1 MIEPEVKLLMLKGD
15 KGDGLSDDD
24 MHKVESLIDSN
35 VDEAK
40 GSLSKALSAQLEVAR
55 IDDMN
60 QTKALVT
67 SNIVQAKDD
76 INRAVNARIAG
87 ARFIPK
93 VFANADDLKKAY
105 PKGQDGIFVVAD
117 TGHMWLFVNGAW
129 KDCGVYQTPVQKN
142 QTFTFQP
149 SKDGFPNYDTATHVI
164 DFRCITDSA
173 QITLP
178 SGDAYRIPYMAKV
191 EVNWEF
197 TTGVIIFDINTLSL
211 ISQSPY
217 IPINA
222 NQYVLASYRRYPA
235 EGDRLTWNGVLAQS
249 LLINGETYMEQ
260 NVQFVPSK
268 DGLPYYD
275 SKRKIINFNCLTD
288 QAYVS
293 YQNRNYTLPHN
304 ATVALD
310 FSRGVTSFD
319 ILIDMKTG
327 EVSTNDKY
335 RLLTPNIDKVSFATV
350 RLLNNG
356 KVAIE
361 GIKLLDEVSPKNS
374 TGILPIAHRGL
385 NSIAPEESL
394 EAYSLA
400 VRSGYKD
407 IECDIYF
414 TEDGIP
420 VLHHDATI
428 NTIARNS
435 DGTELTQPVKISE
448 RMLVELNAY
457 DYGIY
462 KSEIFKGLNICTF
475 EDIIKFARRT
485 GARVHAELKQHYTD
499 EQCQVLLDIVSKYR
513 MANKVGWQA
522 FDHSSLDYIASHDEN
537 AQLELLAGGITD
549 DLIADGKKRLN
560 GKRKVVL
567 SVGQGVTQRLV
578 DQAHSEGFDV
588 YVWTVDDVD
597 GAKKLINMG
606 VDGIMTNGYI
616 DLPNLL
622 SNDYDLQ
629 VTESPAVDL
638 VNNLTWYNYTAI
650 TGSGAIWNLVDGVK
664 NGEEQSASVDASS
677 AYNLFEKTMIVPAT
691 KTKYTL
697 SFDAKSTINGD
708 VITSYFY
715 APNCVTE
722 INGVPIIDQYD
733 GNIDTTLTDS
743 YKRYSIV
750 YTITPPNQP
759 INVIA
764 ARLRYGKAQ
773 GTVSVRN
780 MRLASDPYDDNYGV
794 SAWGSADDVKLTYLD
809 VHQGE
814 TYYVR
819 NAQIP
824 GWLRGVSMVVTD
836 DNLSLVQSSVIADS
850 ENGTSKVTIPSGGTK
865 LFINSSLTSLPTV
878 FKQTAS
884 SGI

>member
-35 VDEAK
+35 VDKAK
-40 GSLSKALSAQLEVAR
+40 GSLSKSLSAQLEVAR

-60 QTKALVT
+60 QTKSFVT
-67 SNIVQAKDD
+67 HSVVEAKED
-76 INRAVNARIAG
+76 INRTVNARIAG

-93 VFANADDLKKAY
+93 VFANANDLKRVY
-105 PKGQDGIFVVAD
+105 PNGQDGIFVVAD

-149 SKDGFPNYDTATHVI
+149 SRDGFPNYDTKTHVL
-164 DFRCITDSA
+164 DFRCISDSA

-178 SGDAYRIPYMAKV
+178 DGSAYRIPHMAKV

-197 TTGVIIFDINTLSL
+197 TTGVIIFDTNTLTV

-217 IPINA
+217 VPTNA

-235 EGDRLTWNGVLAQS
+235 EGDRLSWNGVLAQS

-288 QAYVS
+288 RAYVS

-310 FSRGVTSFD
+310 FSRVTSFD

-335 RLLTPNIDKVSFATV
+335 RLLTPNMDKVSFATV

-356 KVAIE
+356 KVAVE
-361 GIKLLDEVSPKNS
+361 GIKMLDEVSPKNS

-400 VRSGYKD
+400 VRSGYND

-428 NTIARNS
+428 NSIARNS
-435 DGTELTQPVKISE
+435 DGTELTQPVKIGE
-448 RMLVELNAY
+448 RLLVELNAY

-485 GARVHAELKQHYTD
+485 GARVHAELKKHYTD
-499 EQCQVLLDIVSKYR
+499 EQYQVLLDIVSKYR

-522 FDHSSLDYIASHDEN
+522 FDHSRLDYIASHDEN
-537 AQLELLAGGITD
+537 AQLELLAGNITD

-588 YVWTVDDVD
+588 YVWTVDDID
-597 GAKKLINMG
+597 GAKKLVNMG

-622 SNDYDLQ
+622 SNEYDLQ
-629 VTESPAVDL
+629 VSNSPAVDL
-638 VNNLTWYNYTAI
+638 VTNLTWHRNTYINGKGEIYNLLDGMKDGEEHTFAPASGEKWFTAI
-650 TGSGAIWNLVDGVK
+650 VNLKK
-664 NGEEQSASVDASS
+664 N
-677 AYNLFEKTMIVPAT
+677 T
-691 KTKYTL
+691 YTL
-697 SFDAKSTINGD
+697 SFDAKSTVKNDNLTTLMRHVERGD
-708 VITSYFY
+708 NNF
-715 APNCVTE
+715 NCVTAV
-722 INGVPIIDQYD
+722 NG
-733 GNIDTTLTDS
+733 
-743 YKRYSIV
+743 
-750 YTITPPNQP
+750 TPVNPNSW
-759 INVIA
+759 
-764 ARLRYGKAQ
+764 G
-773 GTVSVRN
+773 
-780 MRLASDPYDDNYGV
+780 DN
-794 SAWGSADDVKLTYLD
+794 DVKLSDSYTRYSVTYTTNSDNKPFQIGFRASSATGTVNIKNIRLTAGSDNKWGSTNCMMAYLD
-809 VHQGE
+809 ANQGE
-814 TYYVR
+814 TYYAR
-819 NAQIP
+819 QLEEGAWLNAP
-824 GWLRGVSMVVTD
+824 MVVTN
-836 DNLSLVQSSVIADS
+836 DNLDAVPSTVITDG
-850 ENGTSKVTIPSGGTK
+850 ENHTFKITIPSGGTK
-865 LFINSSLTSLPTV
+865 LFLNSNETLVPTV
-878 FKQTAS
+878 FKQSAS

>member
-60 QTKALVT
+60 QTKSFVT
-67 SNIVQAKDD
+67 SSVVDAKDD

-93 VFANADDLKKAY
+93 AFANADDLKKAY

-149 SKDGFPNYDTATHVI
+149 SRDGFPNYDTATRKL
-164 DFRCITDSA
+164 DFRCITDRA
-173 QITLP
+173 QVTTP
-178 SGDAYRIPYMAKV
+178 SGDAYIIPWNTV
-191 EVNWEF
+191 VDVSWEF
-197 TTGVIIFDINTLSL
+197 TTGVIIFDTNTLSV
-211 ISQSPY
+211 ISQNPY

-288 QAYVS
+288 RAYVS

-335 RLLTPNIDKVSFATV
+335 RLLTPNMDKVSFATV

-374 TGILPIAHRGL
+374 TGIIPIAHRGL

-400 VRSGYKD
+400 VRSGYND

-428 NTIARNS
+428 NSIARNS
-435 DGTELTQPVKISE
+435 DGTELTQPVKIGE
-448 RMLVELNAY
+448 RMLVELNSY

-485 GARVHAELKQHYTD
+485 GARVHAELKRHYTD
-499 EQCQVLLDIVSKYR
+499 EQSQVLLDIVSKYR
-513 MANKVGWQA
+513 MANKVGWQS

-537 AQLELLAGGITD
+537 AQLELLAGNITD
-549 DLIADGKKRLN
+549 DLIAEGKKRIN

-567 SVGQGVTQRLV
+567 SVGQGVTQQLV

-588 YVWTVDDVD
+588 YIWTVDDID

-622 SNDYDLQ
+622 SNEYDLQ
-629 VTESPAVDL
+629 VSNSPAVDL
-638 VNNLTWYNYTAI
+638 VTNLTWHRNTYINGKGDIYNLLGGMKDGEEHTFAHASGENWFTAI
-650 TGSGAIWNLVDGVK
+650 VNLKK
-664 NGEEQSASVDASS
+664 N
-677 AYNLFEKTMIVPAT
+677 T
-691 KTKYTL
+691 YTL
-697 SFDAKSTINGD
+697 SFDAKSTVNNDNLTTLMRHVEMGD
-708 VITSYFY
+708 NNF
-715 APNCVTE
+715 NCVTAV
-722 INGVPIIDQYD
+722 NGTPVNPNSWGDND
-733 GNIDTTLTDS
+733 VKLSDS
-743 YKRYSIV
+743 YTRYSV
-750 YTITPPNQP
+750 TYTTYSDNKPFQIGFRTSSST
-759 INVIA
+759 
-764 ARLRYGKAQ
+764 
-773 GTVSVRN
+773 GTVSIKN
-780 MRLASDPYDDNYGV
+780 IRLTAGTETS
-794 SAWGSADDVKLTYLD
+794 WGATICMMAYLD
-809 VHQGE
+809 ANQGE
-814 TYYVR
+814 TYYAR
-819 NAQIP
+819 QLEEGAWLNAP
-824 GWLRGVSMVVTD
+824 MVVTN
-836 DNLSLVQSSVIADS
+836 DNLDAVPSTIITDS
-850 ENGTSKVTIPSGGTK
+850 ENHTFKITIPSGGTK
-865 LFINSSLTSLPTV
+865 LFLNSNESLVPTV
-878 FKQTAS
+878 FKQSAS

>member
-55 IDDMN
+55 IDVMN
-60 QTKALVT
+60 QTKSFVT
-67 SNIVQAKDD
+67 SSVVDAKDD

-93 VFANADDLKKAY
+93 AFANADDLKKAY

-117 TGHMWLFVNGAW
+117 TGHMWLFVNGDW

-149 SKDGFPNYDTATHVI
+149 SRDGFPNYDTATRKL
-164 DFRCITDSA
+164 DFRCITDKA
-173 QITLP
+173 QVTTP
-178 SGDAYRIPYMAKV
+178 SGDAYRFPQHTV
-191 EVNWEF
+191 VDVNWEF
-197 TTGVIIFDINTLSL
+197 TTGVIIFDTNTLSV
-211 ISQSPY
+211 ISQNPY

-288 QAYVS
+288 RAYVS

-335 RLLTPNIDKVSFATV
+335 RLLTPNMDKVSFATV

-374 TGILPIAHRGL
+374 TGIIPIAHRGL

-400 VRSGYKD
+400 VRSGYND

-428 NTIARNS
+428 NSIARNS
-435 DGTELTQPVKISE
+435 DGTELTQPVKIGE
-448 RMLVELNAY
+448 RMLVELNSY

-485 GARVHAELKQHYTD
+485 GARVHAELKRHYTD
-499 EQCQVLLDIVSKYR
+499 EQSQVLLDIVSKYR
-513 MANKVGWQA
+513 MANKVGWQS

-537 AQLELLAGGITD
+537 AQLELLAGNITD
-549 DLIADGKKRLN
+549 DLIAEGKKRIN

-567 SVGQGVTQRLV
+567 SVGQGVTQQLV

-588 YVWTVDDVD
+588 YIWTVDDID

-622 SNDYDLQ
+622 SNEYDLQ
-629 VTESPAVDL
+629 VSNSPAVDL
-638 VNNLTWYNYTAI
+638 VTNLTWHRNTYINGKGDIYNLLGGMKDGEEHTFAHASGENWFTAI
-650 TGSGAIWNLVDGVK
+650 VNLKK
-664 NGEEQSASVDASS
+664 N
-677 AYNLFEKTMIVPAT
+677 T
-691 KTKYTL
+691 YTL
-697 SFDAKSTINGD
+697 SFDAKSTVNNDNLTTLMRHVEMGD
-708 VITSYFY
+708 NNF
-715 APNCVTE
+715 NCVTAV
-722 INGVPIIDQYD
+722 NGTPVNPNSWGDND
-733 GNIDTTLTDS
+733 VKLSDS
-743 YKRYSIV
+743 YTRYSV
-750 YTITPPNQP
+750 TYTTYSDNKPFQIGFRTSSST
-759 INVIA
+759 
-764 ARLRYGKAQ
+764 
-773 GTVSVRN
+773 GTVSIKN
-780 MRLASDPYDDNYGV
+780 IRLTAGTETS
-794 SAWGSADDVKLTYLD
+794 WGATICMMAYLD
-809 VHQGE
+809 ANQGE
-814 TYYVR
+814 TYYAR
-819 NAQIP
+819 QLEEGAWLNAP
-824 GWLRGVSMVVTD
+824 MVVTN
-836 DNLSLVQSSVIADS
+836 DNLDAVPSTIITDS
-850 ENGTSKVTIPSGGTK
+850 ENHTFKITIPSGGTK
-865 LFINSSLTSLPTV
+865 LFLNSNESLVPTV
-878 FKQTAS
+878 FKQSAS

>member
-60 QTKALVT
+60 QTKSFVT
-67 SNIVQAKDD
+67 SSVVDAKDD

-93 VFANADDLKKAY
+93 AFANANDLKKAY

-149 SKDGFPNYDTATHVI
+149 SRDGFPNYDTATRKL
-164 DFRCITDSA
+164 DFRCITDRA
-173 QITLP
+173 QVTTP
-178 SGDAYRIPYMAKV
+178 SGDAYIIPWNTV
-191 EVNWEF
+191 VDVSWEF
-197 TTGVIIFDINTLSL
+197 TTGVIIFDTNTLSV
-211 ISQSPY
+211 ISQNPY

-288 QAYVS
+288 RAYVS

-335 RLLTPNIDKVSFATV
+335 RLLTPNMDKVSFATV

-374 TGILPIAHRGL
+374 TGIIPIAHRGL

-400 VRSGYKD
+400 VRSGYND

-428 NTIARNS
+428 NSIARNS
-435 DGTELTQPVKISE
+435 DGTELTQPVKIGE
-448 RMLVELNAY
+448 RMLVELNSY

-485 GARVHAELKQHYTD
+485 GARVHAELKRHYTD
-499 EQCQVLLDIVSKYR
+499 EQSQVLLDIVSKYR
-513 MANKVGWQA
+513 MANKVGWQS

-537 AQLELLAGGITD
+537 AQLELLAGNITD
-549 DLIADGKKRLN
+549 DLIAEGKKRIN

-567 SVGQGVTQRLV
+567 SVGQGVTQQLV

-588 YVWTVDDVD
+588 YIWTVDDID

-622 SNDYDLQ
+622 SNEYDLQ
-629 VTESPAVDL
+629 VSNSPAVDL
-638 VNNLTWYNYTAI
+638 VTNLTWHRNTYINGKGDIYNLLGGMKDGEEHTFAHASGENWFTAI
-650 TGSGAIWNLVDGVK
+650 VNLKK
-664 NGEEQSASVDASS
+664 N
-677 AYNLFEKTMIVPAT
+677 T
-691 KTKYTL
+691 YTL
-697 SFDAKSTINGD
+697 SFDAKSTVNNDNLTTLMRHVEMGD
-708 VITSYFY
+708 NNF
-715 APNCVTE
+715 NCVTAV
-722 INGVPIIDQYD
+722 NGTPVNPNSWGDND
-733 GNIDTTLTDS
+733 VKLSDS
-743 YKRYSIV
+743 YTRYSV
-750 YTITPPNQP
+750 TYTTYSDNKPFQIGFRTSSST
-759 INVIA
+759 
-764 ARLRYGKAQ
+764 
-773 GTVSVRN
+773 GTVSIKN
-780 MRLASDPYDDNYGV
+780 IRLTAGTETS
-794 SAWGSADDVKLTYLD
+794 WGATICMMAYLD
-809 VHQGE
+809 ANQGE
-814 TYYVR
+814 TYYAR
-819 NAQIP
+819 QLEEGAWLNAP
-824 GWLRGVSMVVTD
+824 MVVTN
-836 DNLSLVQSSVIADS
+836 DNLDAVPSTIITDS
-850 ENGTSKVTIPSGGTK
+850 ENHTFKITIPSGGTK
-865 LFINSSLTSLPTV
+865 LFLNSNESLVPTV
-878 FKQTAS
+878 FKQSAS

>member
-60 QTKALVT
+60 QTKSFVT
-67 SNIVQAKDD
+67 SSVVDAKDD

-93 VFANADDLKKAY
+93 AFANADDLKKAY

-149 SKDGFPNYDTATHVI
+149 SRDGFPNYDTATHVI

-178 SGDAYRIPYMAKV
+178 SGDAYRIPWNTV
-191 EVNWEF
+191 VDVSWEF
-197 TTGVIIFDINTLSL
+197 TTGVIIFDTNTLSV
-211 ISQSPY
+211 ISQNPY

-335 RLLTPNIDKVSFATV
+335 RLLTPNMDKVSFATV

-428 NTIARNS
+428 NSIARNS
-435 DGTELTQPVKISE
+435 NGTELTQPVKIGE

-485 GARVHAELKQHYTD
+485 GARVHVELKQHYTD

-522 FDHSSLDYIASHDEN
+522 FDHSSLDYISSHDEN
-537 AQLELLAGGITD
+537 AQLELLAGIITD

-588 YVWTVDDVD
+588 YVWTVDDID

-622 SNDYDLQ
+622 SNEYDLQ
-629 VTESPAVDL
+629 VSNSPAVDL
-638 VNNLTWYNYTAI
+638 ITNLTWYKNTYINGKGDIYNLLDGMKDGEERTFAPASGETWFTAI
-650 TGSGAIWNLVDGVK
+650 VNLKK
-664 NGEEQSASVDASS
+664 N
-677 AYNLFEKTMIVPAT
+677 T
-691 KTKYTL
+691 YTL
-697 SFDAKSTINGD
+697 SFDAKSTVNNDNLTTLMRHVEMGD
-708 VITSYFY
+708 NNF
-715 APNCVTE
+715 NCVTSV
-722 INGVPIIDQYD
+722 NGTPVNPDSWGD
-733 GNIDTTLTDS
+733 NDLKLSDS
-743 YKRYSIV
+743 YTRYSV
-750 YTITPPNQP
+750 TYTTYSDNKPFQIGFRASSAT
-759 INVIA
+759 
-764 ARLRYGKAQ
+764 
-773 GTVSVRN
+773 GTVSIKN
-780 MRLASDPYDDNYGV
+780 IRLTAGTDNKW
-794 SAWGSADDVKLTYLD
+794 SATNCMMAYLD
-809 VHQGE
+809 ANQGE
-814 TYYVR
+814 TYYAR
-819 NAQIP
+819 QLEEGAWLNAP
-824 GWLRGVSMVVTD
+824 MVVTN
-836 DNLSLVQSSVIADS
+836 DNLDAVPSTIITDG
-850 ENGTSKVTIPSGGTK
+850 ENHTFKITIPSGGMK
-865 LFINSSLTSLPTV
+865 LFLNSNESLVPTV
-878 FKQTAS
+878 FKQSAS

>member
-60 QTKALVT
+60 QTKSFVT
-67 SNIVQAKDD
+67 SSVVDAKDD

-93 VFANADDLKKAY
+93 AFANADDLKKAY

-149 SKDGFPNYDTATHVI
+149 SRDGFPNYDTATRKL
-164 DFRCITDSA
+164 DFRCITDRA
-173 QITLP
+173 QVTTP
-178 SGDAYRIPYMAKV
+178 SGDAYRIPQYTV
-191 EVNWEF
+191 VDVDWEF
-197 TTGVIIFDINTLSL
+197 TTGVIIFDTNTLSV

-327 EVSTNDKY
+327 EVSTNGKY
-335 RLLTPNIDKVSFATV
+335 RLLTPNMDKVSFATV

-374 TGILPIAHRGL
+374 TGIIPIAHRGL

-400 VRSGYKD
+400 VRSGYND

-420 VLHHDATI
+420 VLHHDTTI
-428 NTIARNS
+428 NSIARNS
-435 DGTELTQPVKISE
+435 DGTELTQPVKIGE

-499 EQCQVLLDIVSKYR
+499 EQYQVLLDIVSKYR

-537 AQLELLAGGITD
+537 AQLELLAGSITD

-567 SVGQGVTQRLV
+567 SVGQRVTQRLV
-578 DQAHSEGFDV
+578 DQAHSKGFDV
-588 YVWTVDDVD
+588 YIWTVDNID

-622 SNDYDLQ
+622 SNEYDLQ
-629 VTESPAVDL
+629 VSNSPAVDL
-638 VNNLTWYNYTAI
+638 VTNLTWYRNTYINGKGDIYNLLGGMKDGEEHTFAPASGENWFTAI
-650 TGSGAIWNLVDGVK
+650 VNLKK
-664 NGEEQSASVDASS
+664 N
-677 AYNLFEKTMIVPAT
+677 T
-691 KTKYTL
+691 YTL
-697 SFDAKSTINGD
+697 SFDAKSTVNNDNLTTLMRHVEMGD
-708 VITSYFY
+708 NNF
-715 APNCVTE
+715 NCVTAV
-722 INGVPIIDQYD
+722 NGTPVNPNSWGDND
-733 GNIDTTLTDS
+733 VKLSDS
-743 YKRYSIV
+743 YTRYSV
-750 YTITPPNQP
+750 TYTTYSDNKPFQIGFRTSSST
-759 INVIA
+759 
-764 ARLRYGKAQ
+764 
-773 GTVSVRN
+773 GTVSIKN
-780 MRLASDPYDDNYGV
+780 IRLTAGTETS
-794 SAWGSADDVKLTYLD
+794 WGATICMMAYLD
-809 VHQGE
+809 ANQGE
-814 TYYVR
+814 TYYAR
-819 NAQIP
+819 QLEDGAWLNAP
-824 GWLRGVSMVVTD
+824 MVVTN
-836 DNLSLVQSSVIADS
+836 DNLDAVPSTVITDDK
-850 ENGTSKVTIPSGGTK
+850 NHTFKITIPSGGTK
-865 LFINSSLTSLPTV
+865 LFLNSNETLVPTV
-878 FKQTAS
+878 FKQSAS

>member
-55 IDDMN
+55 INDMN
-60 QTKALVT
+60 QTKSFVT
-67 SNIVQAKDD
+67 SSVVDAKDD

-93 VFANADDLKKAY
+93 AFANADDLKKAY

-149 SKDGFPNYDTATHVI
+149 SRDGFPNYDTATRKL
-164 DFRCITDSA
+164 DFRCITDRA
-173 QITLP
+173 QVTTP
-178 SGDAYRIPYMAKV
+178 SGDAYIIPWNTV
-191 EVNWEF
+191 VDVSWEF
-197 TTGVIIFDINTLSL
+197 TTGVIIFDTNTLSV
-211 ISQSPY
+211 ISQNPY

-288 QAYVS
+288 RAYVS

-335 RLLTPNIDKVSFATV
+335 RLLTPNMDKVSFATV

-361 GIKLLDEVSPKNS
+361 CIKLLDEVSPKNS
-374 TGILPIAHRGL
+374 TGIIPIAHRGL

-400 VRSGYKD
+400 VRSGYND

-428 NTIARNS
+428 NSIARNS
-435 DGTELTQPVKISE
+435 DGTELTQPVKIGE
-448 RMLVELNAY
+448 RMLVELNSY

-485 GARVHAELKQHYTD
+485 GARVHAELKRHYTD
-499 EQCQVLLDIVSKYR
+499 EQSQVLLDIVSKYR
-513 MANKVGWQA
+513 MANKVGWQS

-537 AQLELLAGGITD
+537 AQLELLAGNITD
-549 DLIADGKKRLN
+549 DLIAEGKKRIN

-567 SVGQGVTQRLV
+567 SVGQGVTQQLV

-588 YVWTVDDVD
+588 YIWTVDDID

-622 SNDYDLQ
+622 SNEYDLQ
-629 VTESPAVDL
+629 VSNSPAVDL
-638 VNNLTWYNYTAI
+638 VTNLTWHRNTYINGKGDIYNLLGGMKDGEEHTFAHASGENWFTAI
-650 TGSGAIWNLVDGVK
+650 VNLKK
-664 NGEEQSASVDASS
+664 N
-677 AYNLFEKTMIVPAT
+677 T
-691 KTKYTL
+691 YTL
-697 SFDAKSTINGD
+697 SFDAKSTVNNDNLTTLMRHVEMGD
-708 VITSYFY
+708 NNF
-715 APNCVTE
+715 NCVTAV
-722 INGVPIIDQYD
+722 NGTPVNPNSWGDND
-733 GNIDTTLTDS
+733 VKLSDS
-743 YKRYSIV
+743 YTRYSV
-750 YTITPPNQP
+750 TYTTYSDNKPFQIGFRTSSST
-759 INVIA
+759 
-764 ARLRYGKAQ
+764 
-773 GTVSVRN
+773 GTVSIKN
-780 MRLASDPYDDNYGV
+780 IRLTAGTETS
-794 SAWGSADDVKLTYLD
+794 WGATICMMAYLD
-809 VHQGE
+809 ANQGE
-814 TYYVR
+814 TYYAR
-819 NAQIP
+819 QLEEGAWLNAP
-824 GWLRGVSMVVTD
+824 MVVTN
-836 DNLSLVQSSVIADS
+836 DNLDAVPSTIITDS
-850 ENGTSKVTIPSGGTK
+850 ENHTFKITIPSGGTK
-865 LFINSSLTSLPTV
+865 LFLNSNESLVPTV
-878 FKQTAS
+878 FKQSAS

>member
-60 QTKALVT
+60 QTKSFVT
-67 SNIVQAKDD
+67 SSVVDAKDD

-93 VFANADDLKKAY
+93 AFANADDLKKAY

-149 SKDGFPNYDTATHVI
+149 SRDGFPNYDTATRKL
-164 DFRCITDSA
+164 DFRCITDRA
-173 QITLP
+173 QVTTP
-178 SGDAYRIPYMAKV
+178 SGDAYTIPWNTV
-191 EVNWEF
+191 VDVSWEF
-197 TTGVIIFDINTLSL
+197 TTGVIIFDTNTLSV
-211 ISQSPY
+211 ISQNPY

-222 NQYVLASYRRYPA
+222 NQYVLASYRRYPN
-235 EGDRLTWNGVLAQS
+235 EGNRLTWNGVLAQS

-288 QAYVS
+288 RAYVS

-327 EVSTNDKY
+327 KVSTNDKY
-335 RLLTPNIDKVSFATV
+335 RLLTPNMDKVSFATV
-350 RLLNNG
+350 RLLSNG

-374 TGILPIAHRGL
+374 TGIIPIAHRGL

-400 VRSGYKD
+400 VRSGYND

-428 NTIARNS
+428 NSIARNS
-435 DGTELTQPVKISE
+435 DGTELTQPVKIGE
-448 RMLVELNAY
+448 RMLVELNSY

-485 GARVHAELKQHYTD
+485 GARVHAELKRHYTD
-499 EQCQVLLDIVSKYR
+499 EQSQVLLDIVSKYR
-513 MANKVGWQA
+513 MANKVGWQS

-537 AQLELLAGGITD
+537 AQLELLAGNITD
-549 DLIADGKKRLN
+549 DLIAEGKKRIN

-567 SVGQGVTQRLV
+567 SVGQGVTQQLV

-588 YVWTVDDVD
+588 YIWTVDDID

-622 SNDYDLQ
+622 SNEYDLQ
-629 VTESPAVDL
+629 VSNSPAVDL
-638 VNNLTWYNYTAI
+638 VTNLTWHRNTYINGKGDIYNLLGGMKDGEEHTFAHASGENWFTAI
-650 TGSGAIWNLVDGVK
+650 VNLKK
-664 NGEEQSASVDASS
+664 N
-677 AYNLFEKTMIVPAT
+677 T
-691 KTKYTL
+691 YTL
-697 SFDAKSTINGD
+697 SFDAKSTVNNDNLTTLMRHVEMGD
-708 VITSYFY
+708 NNF
-715 APNCVTE
+715 NCVTAV
-722 INGVPIIDQYD
+722 NGTPVNPNSWGDND
-733 GNIDTTLTDS
+733 VKLSDS
-743 YKRYSIV
+743 YTRYSV
-750 YTITPPNQP
+750 TYTTYSDNKPFQIGFRTSSST
-759 INVIA
+759 
-764 ARLRYGKAQ
+764 
-773 GTVSVRN
+773 GTVSIKN
-780 MRLASDPYDDNYGV
+780 IRLTAGTETS
-794 SAWGSADDVKLTYLD
+794 WGATICMMAYLD
-809 VHQGE
+809 ANQGE
-814 TYYVR
+814 TYYAR
-819 NAQIP
+819 QLEEGAWLNAP
-824 GWLRGVSMVVTD
+824 MVVTN
-836 DNLSLVQSSVIADS
+836 DNLDAVPSTIITDS
-850 ENGTSKVTIPSGGTK
+850 ENHTFKITIPSGGTK
-865 LFINSSLTSLPTV
+865 LFLNSNESLVPTV
-878 FKQTAS
+878 FKQSAS

>member
-60 QTKALVT
+60 QTKSFVT
-67 SNIVQAKDD
+67 SSVVDAKED
-76 INRAVNARIAG
+76 INRTVNARIAG

-93 VFANADDLKKAY
+93 VFANADELKRAY
-105 PKGQDGIFVVAD
+105 PNGQDGIFVVAD

-149 SKDGFPNYDTATHVI
+149 SKDGFPNYDTATRKL

-173 QITLP
+173 QVTTP
-178 SGDAYRIPYMAKV
+178 SGNAYRIPQYTV
-191 EVNWEF
+191 VNVNWEF
-197 TTGVIIFDINTLSL
+197 TTGVIIFDTNTLSV
-211 ISQSPY
+211 ISQPPY

-288 QAYVS
+288 RAYVS
-293 YQNRNYTLPHN
+293 YQNRNYTLPYN

-310 FSRGVTSFD
+310 FSRVTSFD

-335 RLLTPNIDKVSFATV
+335 RLLTPNMDKVSFATV

-356 KVAIE
+356 KIAIE

-374 TGILPIAHRGL
+374 TGIIPIAHRGL

-400 VRSGYKD
+400 VRSGYND

-435 DGTELTQPVKISE
+435 DGTELTQPVKIGE
-448 RMLVELNAY
+448 RMLVELNSY

-499 EQCQVLLDIVSKYR
+499 EQCQMLLDIVSKYR

-537 AQLELLAGGITD
+537 AQLELLAGSITD
-549 DLIADGKKRLN
+549 DLIADGKNRLN

-588 YVWTVDDVD
+588 YVWTVDDID
-597 GAKKLINMG
+597 GAKKLVNMG

-629 VTESPAVDL
+629 VSNSPAVDL
-638 VNNLTWYNYTAI
+638 VANLTWYKNTYINGKGDIYNLLDGMKDGEEHTFAPASGENWFTAI
-650 TGSGAIWNLVDGVK
+650 VNLKK
-664 NGEEQSASVDASS
+664 N
-677 AYNLFEKTMIVPAT
+677 T
-691 KTKYTL
+691 YTL
-697 SFDAKSTINGD
+697 SFDAKSTVNNDNLTTLMRHVEMGD
-708 VITSYFY
+708 NNF
-715 APNCVTE
+715 NCVTSV
-722 INGVPIIDQYD
+722 NGTPVDPTSW
-733 GNIDTTLTDS
+733 GNNDLKLSDSYTRYSVTYTANPDNKPFQIGFRTSSSTGTISIKNIRLTAGTDTTFGATS
-743 YKRYSIV
+743 CMM
-750 YTITPPNQP
+750 
-759 INVIA
+759 A
-764 ARLRYGKAQ
+764 
-773 GTVSVRN
+773 
-780 MRLASDPYDDNYGV
+780 
-794 SAWGSADDVKLTYLD
+794 YLD
-809 VHQGE
+809 ANQGE
-814 TYYVR
+814 TYYAR
-819 NAQIP
+819 QLEEGAWLNAP
-824 GWLRGVSMVVTD
+824 MVVTD
-836 DNLSLVQSSVIADS
+836 DNLGSVPSTVITDG
-850 ENGTSKVTIPSGGTK
+850 ENHTFKITIPSGGTK
-865 LFINSSLTSLPTV
+865 LFLNSNETLVPTV
-878 FKQTAS
+878 FKQSAS
-884 SGI
+884 RGI

>member
-1 MIEPEVKLLMLKGD
+1 MIDPEVKLLMLKGD

-60 QTKALVT
+60 QTKSFVT
-67 SNIVQAKDD
+67 SSVVDAKED
-76 INRAVNARIAG
+76 INRTVNARIAG

-93 VFANADDLKKAY
+93 GFANADDLKKAY

-149 SKDGFPNYDTATHVI
+149 SKDGFPNYDTATHKL

-173 QITLP
+173 QVTTP
-178 SGDAYRIPYMAKV
+178 SGDAYRIPQYTV
-191 EVNWEF
+191 VDVNWEF
-197 TTGVIIFDINTLSL
+197 TTGVIIFDTNTLSV

-310 FSRGVTSFD
+310 FSRVTSFD

-335 RLLTPNIDKVSFATV
+335 RLLTPNMDKVSFATV

-428 NTIARNS
+428 NSIARNS
-435 DGTELTQPVKISE
+435 DGTELTQPVKIGE

-485 GARVHAELKQHYTD
+485 GATVHAELKQQYTD

-522 FDHSSLDYIASHDEN
+522 FDHSSLGYIASHDEN
-537 AQLELLAGGITD
+537 AQLELLAGSITD
-549 DLIADGKKRLN
+549 DLIAEGKKRLN

-588 YVWTVDDVD
+588 YVWTVDDID

-606 VDGIMTNGYI
+606 VDGIMTNGHI

-622 SNDYDLQ
+622 SSDYDLQ
-629 VTESPAVDL
+629 VSNSPAVDL
-638 VNNLTWYNYTAI
+638 VTNLTWYKNTYI
-650 TGSGAIWNLVDGVK
+650 NGKGYIYNLLDGMK
-664 NGEEQSASVDASS
+664 DGEERTFAPASGENWFSA
-677 AYNLFEKTMIVPAT
+677 IVNFKKNT
-691 KTKYTL
+691 YTL
-697 SFDAKSTINGD
+697 SFAAKSTVNTDNLTTLMRHVEMGD
-708 VITSYFY
+708 NNY
-715 APNCVTE
+715 NCVTSV
-722 INGVPIIDQYD
+722 NGTPVNSISWGDND
-733 GNIDTTLTDS
+733 LKVSDS
-743 YKRYSIV
+743 YTRYSV
-750 YTITPPNQP
+750 TYTANPDNKPFQIGFRTSSST
-759 INVIA
+759 
-764 ARLRYGKAQ
+764 
-773 GTVSVRN
+773 GTVSIKN
-780 MRLASDPYDDNYGV
+780 IRLTVGTETS
-794 SAWGSADDVKLTYLD
+794 WGATVCMMSYLD
-809 VHQGE
+809 ANQGE
-814 TYYVR
+814 TYYAR
-819 NAQIP
+819 QLEEGAWLNAP
-824 GWLRGVSMVVTD
+824 MVVTN
-836 DNLSLVQSSVIADS
+836 DNLDAIPSTVITDG
-850 ENGTSKVTIPSGGTK
+850 ENHTVKITIPSGGTK
-865 LFINSSLTSLPTV
+865 LFLNSNETLVPMV
-878 FKQTAS
+878 FKQSAS

>member
-24 MHKVESLIDSN
+24 MHRVESLIDSN

-60 QTKALVT
+60 QTKSFVT
-67 SNIVQAKDD
+67 SSVVDAKDD

-93 VFANADDLKKAY
+93 AFANADDLKKAY

-149 SKDGFPNYDTATHVI
+149 SRDGFPNYDTATRKL
-164 DFRCITDSA
+164 DFRCITDRA
-173 QITLP
+173 QVTTP
-178 SGDAYRIPYMAKV
+178 SGDAYIIPWNTV
-191 EVNWEF
+191 VDVSWEF
-197 TTGVIIFDINTLSL
+197 TTGVIIFDTNTLSV
-211 ISQSPY
+211 ISQNPY

-288 QAYVS
+288 RAYVS

-335 RLLTPNIDKVSFATV
+335 RLLTPNMDKVSFATV

-374 TGILPIAHRGL
+374 TGIIPIAHRGL

-400 VRSGYKD
+400 VRSGYND

-428 NTIARNS
+428 NSIARNS
-435 DGTELTQPVKISE
+435 DGTELTQPVKIGE
-448 RMLVELNAY
+448 RMLVELNSY

-485 GARVHAELKQHYTD
+485 GARVHAELKRHYTD
-499 EQCQVLLDIVSKYR
+499 EQSQVLLDIVSKYR
-513 MANKVGWQA
+513 MANKVGWQS

-537 AQLELLAGGITD
+537 AQLELLAGNITD
-549 DLIADGKKRLN
+549 DLIAEGKKRIN

-567 SVGQGVTQRLV
+567 SVGQGVTQQLV

-588 YVWTVDDVD
+588 YIWTVDDID

-622 SNDYDLQ
+622 SNEYDLQ
-629 VTESPAVDL
+629 VSNSPAVDL
-638 VNNLTWYNYTAI
+638 VTNLTWHRNTYINGKGDIYNLLGGMKDGEEHTFAHASGENWFTAI
-650 TGSGAIWNLVDGVK
+650 VNLKK
-664 NGEEQSASVDASS
+664 N
-677 AYNLFEKTMIVPAT
+677 T
-691 KTKYTL
+691 YTL
-697 SFDAKSTINGD
+697 SFDAKSTVNNDNLTTLMRHVEMGD
-708 VITSYFY
+708 NNF
-715 APNCVTE
+715 NCVTAV
-722 INGVPIIDQYD
+722 NGTPVNPNSWGDND
-733 GNIDTTLTDS
+733 VKLSDS
-743 YKRYSIV
+743 YTRYSV
-750 YTITPPNQP
+750 TYTTYSDNKPFQIGFRTSSST
-759 INVIA
+759 
-764 ARLRYGKAQ
+764 
-773 GTVSVRN
+773 GTVSIKN
-780 MRLASDPYDDNYGV
+780 IRLTAGTETS
-794 SAWGSADDVKLTYLD
+794 WGATICMMAYLD
-809 VHQGE
+809 ANQGE
-814 TYYVR
+814 TYYAR
-819 NAQIP
+819 QLEEGAWLNAP
-824 GWLRGVSMVVTD
+824 MVVTN
-836 DNLSLVQSSVIADS
+836 DNLDAVPSTIITDS
-850 ENGTSKVTIPSGGTK
+850 ENHTFKITIPSGGTK
-865 LFINSSLTSLPTV
+865 LFLNSNESLVPTV
-878 FKQTAS
+878 FKQSAS

>member
-60 QTKALVT
+60 QTKSFVT
-67 SNIVQAKDD
+67 SSVVDAKDD

-93 VFANADDLKKAY
+93 AFANADDLKKAY

-149 SKDGFPNYDTATHVI
+149 SRDGFPNYDTATRKL
-164 DFRCITDSA
+164 DFRCITDRA
-173 QITLP
+173 QVTTP
-178 SGDAYRIPYMAKV
+178 SGDAYRIPQYTV
-191 EVNWEF
+191 VDVDWEF
-197 TTGVIIFDINTLSL
+197 TTGVIIFDTNTLSV
-211 ISQSPY
+211 ISQNPY

-288 QAYVS
+288 RAYVS

-335 RLLTPNIDKVSFATV
+335 RLLTPNMDKVSFATV

-374 TGILPIAHRGL
+374 TGIIPIAHRGL

-400 VRSGYKD
+400 VRSGYND

-428 NTIARNS
+428 NSIARNS
-435 DGTELTQPVKISE
+435 DGTELTQPVKIGE
-448 RMLVELNAY
+448 RMLVELNSY

-485 GARVHAELKQHYTD
+485 GARVHAELKRHYTD
-499 EQCQVLLDIVSKYR
+499 EQSQVLLDIVSKYR
-513 MANKVGWQA
+513 MANKVGWQS

-537 AQLELLAGGITD
+537 AQLELLAGNITD
-549 DLIADGKKRLN
+549 DLIAEGKKRIN

-567 SVGQGVTQRLV
+567 SVGQGVTQQLV

-588 YVWTVDDVD
+588 YIWTVDDID

-622 SNDYDLQ
+622 SNEYDLQ
-629 VTESPAVDL
+629 VSNSPAVDL
-638 VNNLTWYNYTAI
+638 VTNLTWHRNTYINGKGDIYNLLGGMKDGEEHTFAHASGENWFTAI
-650 TGSGAIWNLVDGVK
+650 VNLKK
-664 NGEEQSASVDASS
+664 N
-677 AYNLFEKTMIVPAT
+677 T
-691 KTKYTL
+691 YTL
-697 SFDAKSTINGD
+697 SFDAKSTVNNDNLTTLMRHVEMGD
-708 VITSYFY
+708 NNF
-715 APNCVTE
+715 NCVTAV
-722 INGVPIIDQYD
+722 NGTPVNPNSWGDND
-733 GNIDTTLTDS
+733 VKLSDS
-743 YKRYSIV
+743 YTRYSV
-750 YTITPPNQP
+750 TYTTYSDNKPFQIGFRTSSST
-759 INVIA
+759 
-764 ARLRYGKAQ
+764 
-773 GTVSVRN
+773 GTVSIKN
-780 MRLASDPYDDNYGV
+780 IRLTAGTETS
-794 SAWGSADDVKLTYLD
+794 WGATICMMAYLD
-809 VHQGE
+809 ANQGE
-814 TYYVR
+814 TYYAR
-819 NAQIP
+819 QLEDGAWLNAP
-824 GWLRGVSMVVTD
+824 MVVTN
-836 DNLSLVQSSVIADS
+836 DNLDAVPSTVITDDK
-850 ENGTSKVTIPSGGTK
+850 NHTFKITIPSGGTK
-865 LFINSSLTSLPTV
+865 LFLNSNETLVPTV
-878 FKQTAS
+878 FKQSAS